1 MRDEGVRLLTAF
13 LKVLRL
19 ASLLALGLA
28 AWNAATSVYR
38 TGMMFGLFDPAALA
52 EYRLYAAPATTY
64 VAEIEEAIAA
74 GDHDYAVALYD
85 LAARHGHALSPA
97 LRERAEGTWL
107 GRAYL
112 TGSRAAKGFVV
123 GSLDS
128 GAEIAGSV
136 TSDLIGVG
144 DLRDFSVQGYRYVAG
159 DDYDP
164 ILLGLSAVG
173 LGLTVSTPGTAGAAA
188 LPDAGLSVLKNAYRA
203 RKISSALTAYL
214 MKNAKKLV
222 DTRILKAELKAASD
236 EGALGLARLQKVATR
251 SVDGKVAQTLV
262 DDATVLGTIGTKGG
276 VRSSLAA
283 LAIADGPK
291 DLRKLQRVATRFGDE
306 SHAVMKFLGRS
317 ILEIGTALYA
327 LASTLAALAIA
338 IGAFLLRRLRRLAL
352 WPLRYAVYRLAFWDG
367 GVSEKNGGLI

>member
-1 MRDEGVRLLTAF
+1 MRLLSAF

-28 AWNAATSVYR
+28 VWNAATYVYR
-38 TGMMFGLFDPAALA
+38 TGMVFGLIDPAALA
-52 EYRLYAAPATTY
+52 EYRLYAAPASTY

-85 LAARHGHALSPA
+85 LAVRHGHALSPA

-112 TGSRAAKGFVV
+112 TGSRVAKGFVV

-128 GAEIAGSV
+128 SAEIAGSV

-164 ILLGLSAVG
+164 VLLGLSAVG
-173 LGLTVSTPGTAGAAA
+173 LGLTVSTLGTAGAAA
-188 LPDAGLSVLKNAYRA
+188 VPDAGLSVLKNAYRA
-203 RKISSALTAYL
+203 RKVSAPLTAYL
-214 MKNAKKLV
+214 TKNAATLV
-222 DTRILKAELKAASD
+222 DTRILKAELTAAAD
-236 EGALGLARLQKVATR
+236 EGALGLARLQKVAAR
-251 SVDGKVAQTLV
+251 SVDGKVAQTLA
-262 DDATVLGTIGTKGG
+262 DDAAVLGAIGTKGG

-291 DLRKLQRVATRFGDE
+291 DLRKLERVAARFGTE
-306 SHAVMKFLGRS
+306 SHAVMKFLGRP
-317 ILEIGTALYA
+317 ILEIGAALYA
-327 LASTLAALAIA
+327 IVAALASLMLA
-338 IGAFLLRRLRRLAL
+338 TVLTLLRLTARMIARLAL
-352 WPLRYAVYRLAFWDG
+352 AGAPASLPVQKILR
-367 GVSEKNGGLI
+367 LI

>member
-1 MRDEGVRLLTAF
+1 MRLLTAF

-28 AWNAATSVYR
+28 VWNAAATIYR
-38 TGMMFGLFDPAALA
+38 TGMMFGLIDPAALA
-52 EYRLYAAPATTY
+52 EYRLYAAPPATFI
-64 VAEIEEAIAA
+64 AEIEQAIAA
-74 GDHDYAVALYD
+74 GDHDYALALYD
-85 LAARHGHALSPA
+85 LAVRHGHALSPA

-136 TSDLIGVG
+136 TSDLVGIG
-144 DLRDFSVQGYRYVAG
+144 DLRDFSVQGYRHVAG
-159 DDYDP
+159 DEYDP
-164 ILLGLSAVG
+164 ILLGLSAIG
-173 LGLTVSTPGTAGAAA
+173 LGLTASTLGSVGATA

-203 RKISSALTAYL
+203 RKVSAPLTAYL
-214 MKNAKKLV
+214 TKNAARRV
-222 DTRILKAELKAASD
+222 DTRMLKAELAAASS
-236 EGALGLARLQKVATR
+236 EGALGLARLQKVAAR

-283 LAIADGPK
+283 LSIADGPK
-291 DLRKLQRVATRFGDE
+291 DLRKLQRVATRFGDS

-317 ILEIGTALYA
+317 VLEIGAALYA
-327 LASTLAALAIA
+327 VAAAVASLLLAGVLAVLRLTARMFARFA
-338 IGAFLLRRLRRLAL
+338 VGGAPASAPVLKLLR
-352 WPLRYAVYRLAFWDG
+352 
-367 GVSEKNGGLI
+367 II

>member
-1 MRDEGVRLLTAF
+1 MRLLTAF

-38 TGMMFGLFDPAALA
+38 SGMMFGLFDPAALA
-52 EYRLYAAPATTY
+52 EYRLYAAPASTY

-85 LAARHGHALSPA
+85 LAVRHGHALSPA

-144 DLRDFSVQGYRYVAG
+144 DLRDFSVQGYHYVAG

-173 LGLTVSTPGTAGAAA
+173 IGLTVSTLGTAGAAA
-188 LPDAGLSVLKNAYRA
+188 VPDAGLSVLKNAYRA
-203 RKISSALTAYL
+203 RKISVPLTAYL
-214 MKNAKKLV
+214 TKNAAKLV
-222 DTRILKAELKAASD
+222 DTRILKAELKVASD
-236 EGALGLARLQKVATR
+236 EGALGLARLQKVAAR

-327 LASTLAALAIA
+327 IAAAVASLLLAFMLAVLRLSARMIARFALA
-338 IGAFLLRRLRRLAL
+338 GAPASAPVQRILR
-352 WPLRYAVYRLAFWDG
+352 
-367 GVSEKNGGLI
+367 LI

>member
-1 MRDEGVRLLTAF
+1 F
-13 LKVLRL
+13 LKVVRL

-28 AWNAATSVYR
+28 VWNAATSVYR
-38 TGMMFGLFDPAALA
+38 SGMMFGLLDPAALA
-52 EYRLYAAPATTY
+52 EYRLYAAPTTTY
-64 VAEIEEAIAA
+64 VAEIEQAIAD
-74 GDHDYAVALYD
+74 GDHDYATALYD
-85 LAARHGHALSPA
+85 LAVRHGHALSPA

-128 GAEIAGSV
+128 GPEIAGSV

-159 DDYDP
+159 DYDP

-173 LGLTVSTPGTAGAAA
+173 LGLTVSTLGTAGAAA
-188 LPDAGLSVLKNAYRA
+188 VPDAGLSVLKNAYRA
-203 RKISSALTAYL
+203 RKISAPLTAYL
-214 MKNAKKLV
+214 TKNAAKLV
-222 DTRILKAELKAASD
+222 DTRILKAEMIAASD
-236 EGALGLARLQKVATR
+236 EGALGLARLQKVAAR

-262 DDATVLGTIGTKGG
+262 DDATVLGTLGTKGG

-283 LAIADGPK
+283 LAIAEGPK

-317 ILEIGTALYA
+317 VLEIGAALYA
-327 LASTLAALAIA
+327 VAVAVASLLLAFTLAVLRLSARMFARFTLA
-338 IGAFLLRRLRRLAL
+338 GAPVSAPVLKLLR
-352 WPLRYAVYRLAFWDG
+352 
-367 GVSEKNGGLI
+367 II

>member
-1 MRDEGVRLLTAF
+1 MRLLTAF

-38 TGMMFGLFDPAALA
+38 SGMMFGLFDPAALA
-52 EYRLYAAPATTY
+52 EYRLYASPAATY
-64 VAEIEEAIAA
+64 VAEIEQAIVD

-85 LAARHGHALSPA
+85 LAVRHGHALSPA
-97 LRERAEGTWL
+97 LRERADGTWL

-164 ILLGLSAVG
+164 VLLGLSAVG
-173 LGLTVSTPGTAGAAA
+173 LGLTVSTLGTAGAAA
-188 LPDAGLSVLKNAYRA
+188 VPDAGLSVLKNAYRA
-203 RKISSALTAYL
+203 RNISAPLTAYL
-214 MKNAKKLV
+214 SKNAAKLV
-222 DTRILKAELKAASD
+222 DTRILKAELSAAAD
-236 EGALGLARLQKVATR
+236 EGALGLARLEKVAAR
-251 SVDGKVAQTLV
+251 SVDGKVAQTLA
-262 DDATVLGTIGTKGG
+262 DDAAVLGAIGTKGG

-291 DLRKLQRVATRFGDE
+291 DLRKLERVATRFGDE

-317 ILEIGTALYA
+317 ILEIGAALYGVAAAVASLLLACLLALLRFSARMLARFA
-327 LASTLAALAIA
+327 LA
-338 IGAFLLRRLRRLAL
+338 GAPASAPVLKLLR
-352 WPLRYAVYRLAFWDG
+352 
-367 GVSEKNGGLI
+367 II

>member
-1 MRDEGVRLLTAF
+1 MRLLSAF

-19 ASLLALGLA
+19 ASLLAFGLA

-38 TGMMFGLFDPAALA
+38 SGMMFGLFDPAALA
-52 EYRLYAAPATTY
+52 EYRLYAAPAATY
-64 VAEIEEAIAA
+64 VAEIEQAIVD

-85 LAARHGHALSPA
+85 LAVRHGHALSPA

-173 LGLTVSTPGTAGAAA
+173 LGLTVSTLGTVGAAA
-188 LPDAGLSVLKNAYRA
+188 VPDAGLSVLKNAYRA
-203 RKISSALTAYL
+203 RKLSAPLTAYL
-214 MKNAKKLV
+214 TKNAVRLV
-222 DTRILKAELKAASD
+222 DTRLLKAELIAASD
-236 EGALGLARLQKVATR
+236 EGTFGLARLQKAAAR

-291 DLRKLQRVATRFGDE
+291 DLRKLQRVVTRFGEE

-317 ILEIGTALYA
+317 ILEIGAALYA
-327 LASTLAALAIA
+327 VAAAVAGLLL
-338 IGAFLLRRLRRLAL
+338 AFLLAVLRLSARMLARFAL
-352 WPLRYAVYRLAFWDG
+352 AGAPASAPLMKLLR
-367 GVSEKNGGLI
+367 II

>member
-1 MRDEGVRLLTAF
+1 MRLLSAF

-28 AWNAATSVYR
+28 VWNAATAVYR
-38 TGMMFGLFDPAALA
+38 SGMLLGLIDPAALA
-52 EYRLYAAPATTY
+52 EYRLYATPTATY
-64 VAEIEEAIAA
+64 VAEIEQAIAA
-74 GDHDYAVALYD
+74 GDHDYATALYD
-85 LAARHGHALSPA
+85 MAVGHGHVLSPG

-112 TGSRAAKGFVV
+112 TGSRATKGFVV

-164 ILLGLSAVG
+164 VLLGLSAVG
-173 LGLTVSTPGTAGAAA
+173 LGLTVSTLGTAGAAA
-188 LPDAGLSVLKNAYRA
+188 VPDAGLSVLKNAYRA
-203 RKISSALTAYL
+203 RKISVPLTAYL
-214 MKNAKKLV
+214 SKNAAKLV
-222 DTRILKAELKAASD
+222 DMRILKAELTAVAD
-236 EGALGLARLQKVATR
+236 EGALGLARLQKVAAR

-262 DDATVLGTIGTKGG
+262 DDAAVLGAIGTKGG

-283 LAIADGPK
+283 IAIADGPK
-291 DLRKLQRVATRFGDE
+291 DLRKLERVTARFGDK

-317 ILEIGTALYA
+317 ILEIGAALYA
-327 LASTLAALAIA
+327 VVAALAGLMLA
-338 IGAFLLRRLRRLAL
+338 TVLAVLRLAS
-352 WPLRYAVYRLAFWDG
+352 RLFARFALG
-367 GVSEKNGGLI
+367 GVPASAPLPKIFRII